1 MLDNTCA
8 TAQRDGLCPQIG
20 HSTKTPVMKGLA
32 LKFPSTDYRN
42 KVSSKPQAKLIDAQI
57 TNQLLCLEDSSSK
70 DRAQLRTNMA
80 RWRQSKS
87 QRDQQEKPGM

>member
-1 MLDNTCA
+1 MQLHREMVCA
-8 TAQRDGLCPQIG
+8 HKLG

-32 LKFPSTDYRN
+32 LKFPSTDYQN